1 MTKPRILLQLDT
13 DDQAS
18 VFDSVVAVDAGADH
32 LLRHQGVT
40 AGNARGLV
48 HGAIFTRGLTD
59 LQHTAIFIGGSNMAA
74 AEAVLAEVRQAF
86 FGPLRVSVML
96 DPSGSNT
103 TAAAAVSAAGRHATL
118 KGATVVVLA
127 ATGPV
132 GQRVTRL
139 LAREGAQVRVAS
151 RDRGRAQALCN
162 AIAGQTAAEPNA
174 ASGQLT
180 AWATASPE
188 ETSAALAG
196 AEVVIAAGAASVEL
210 ASREVLRGA
219 DRLQVA
225 VDLNAVPPVGLGGIE
240 PHDRAADRNG
250 VVCYGAI
257 GVGGTKMK
265 VHKAAIAKL
274 FDTNDLVLD
283 AEELFEI
290 ARGLS

>member
-18 VFDSVVAVDAGADH
+18 VFDSVVAVDAGVEH
-32 LLRHQGVT
+32 LLRHHGVT
-40 AGNARGLV
+40 AGNVRGLV

-151 RDRGRAQALCN
+151 RDHGRAQALCD
-162 AIAGQTAAEPNA
+162 AIGGHA
-174 ASGQLT
+174 ASQGSRLT
-180 AWATASPE
+180 AWATSSPA

-219 DRLQVA
+219 DRLRVA

-240 PHDRAADRNG
+240 PHDRGADRSG
-250 VVCYGAI
+250 VICYGAI